1 MTPWYKI
8 ENSILYRLDRLA
20 ERNGCLV
27 DLFWSFPSLLLP
39 LYQNFKYQVMNVKR
53 HFWTVACTV
62 LFICSSAATAQ
73 EVGKKLPDR
82 QERGFNPMPLSPEK
96 SARHATDR
104 MNSLLN
110 LTEKQYDKLYKLN
123 LKWARE
129 DKKNN
134 STVPPMNN
142 KPEGMPNFRGSRVF
156 GQRPHGNR
164 PPEDIERRPL
174 RDFALSND
182 KEKIEK
188 QRKKREK
195 KLKKI
200 LTDKQYVRWVEKQH
214 PAIPEDREKGKRK
227 EQ

>member
-27 DLFWSFPSLLLP
+27 NLFWSFPSLLLP

-73 EVGKKLPDR
+73 EVGKKMPDR
-82 QERGFNPMPLSPEK
+82 QERGFKPMPLSPEK

-123 LKWARE
+123 AEL
-129 DKKNN
+129 
-134 STVPPMNN
+134 
-142 KPEGMPNFRGSRVF
+142 
-156 GQRPHGNR
+156 QR
-164 PPEDIERRPL
+164 
-174 RDFALSND
+174 
-182 KEKIEK
+182 K
-188 QRKKREK
+188 QRFWPKTTRKPSTRRYRTSSAARFRIVKR
-195 KLKKI
+195 
-200 LTDKQYVRWVEKQH
+200 QR
-214 PAIPEDREKGKRK
+214 EDRETTQEAR
-227 EQ
+227 EET